1 MSRETP
7 SCEILAL
14 WLTSSSWSRTCHLST
29 CLTSSILSIPRWSK
43 RTLSSRFMCIEEN
56 FTWIDSLPPRLIL
69 LVVMFF
75 NALRLP
81 RPRCLHGS
89 LLTIIFL
96 NKKSFCFWVKKK
108 YKILF
113 FFEIENNG
121 RIIDINPYKRK
132 DVELD
137 QQTRVE
143 NGEKKSNEKNNSW
156 IDLDKRWFRRMAIR
170 QGFLIIIDS

>member
-1 MSRETP
+1 M
-7 SCEILAL
+7 
-14 WLTSSSWSRTCHLST
+14 
-29 CLTSSILSIPRWSK
+29 
-43 RTLSSRFMCIEEN
+43 
-56 FTWIDSLPPRLIL
+56 
-69 LVVMFF
+69 
-75 NALRLP
+75 
-81 RPRCLHGS
+81 
-89 LLTIIFL
+89 
-96 NKKSFCFWVKKK
+96 KKK

-156 IDLDKRWFRRMAIR
+156 IDLDKR
-170 QGFLIIIDS
+170 